1 MLFWKP
7 KKKKKTVHK
16 VKKANLTPKHE
27 PKPYIPKYEPKP
39 YVPPE
44 IPKIDI
50 SAKQKKESP
59 KPAAPKK
66 SQPKDE
72 GKKDFIE
79 TFNKLVSER
88 NRPWDIWRDFV
99 LMTACAF
106 SNAVDKAHYDER
118 EDRYMKTI
126 AKYRKE
132 EQALFPQLLAELT
145 MALDKNPEQDFL
157 GEVYMRMDLGN
168 NSLQQV
174 FTPYHVCHLMALMT
188 MDDIKAQVEKNGFIT
203 VNDDCCGG
211 GATLIA
217 AANMA
222 RVELEKAGLNFQNH
236 VFFCAQDIDETA
248 ALMCYIQLS
257 LLGVAGFVKVGNTLT
272 DPITTG
278 DSTGNYW
285 FTPIYFSDVWHTRRV
300 INQMMDILKE
310 ERKSDDY

>member
-1 MLFWKP
+1 MPFWKP
-7 KKKKKTVHK
+7 KKKTVRK
-16 VKKANLTPKHE
+16 VKKVNPTTKYE
-27 PKPYIPKYEPKP
+27 PKPYVPTYEPKP

-44 IPKIDI
+44 IPKINV
-50 SAKQKKESP
+50 SVNQKKDSP
-59 KPAAPKK
+59 KPVAPKV
-66 SQPKDE
+66 SPPKDDD
-72 GKKDFIE
+72 KKQFME
-79 TFNKLVSER
+79 TFNKLVSGR
-88 NRPWDIWRDFV
+88 HRPLDIWRDFV

-118 EDRYMKTI
+118 EARYMKTI

-168 NSLQQV
+168 NALQQV

-188 MDDIKAQVEKNGFIT
+188 MDDIKAQIEKSGFIT

-222 RVELEKAGLNFQNH
+222 RVELEKASLNFQNH

-278 DSTGNYW
+278 DSTENYW
-285 FTPIYFSDVWHTRRV
+285 FTPMYFSSVWHTRRV
-300 INQMMDILKE
+300 VDKMMDILKE
-310 ERKSDDY
+310 EKPNAEN